1 MHRWRQQFGSKTID
15 FGKIS
20 EANAGKRWWGPEDI
34 WTGHQT
40 HGSRRWNIGPTRF
53 RKRSITGKQKRK
65 ADVND
70 LDGRDEAELEKARKH
85 MTHVAVGLQTKFSAI
100 DVASLLIGAGIGTM
114 LANFGRDIA
123 IEYFRQV
130 VDDLNALPQPGDA
143 PRVN

>member
-1 MHRWRQQFGSKTID
+1 MLLKVAGAGGYMDRSPDPSEPPLEYWADTL
-15 FGKIS
+15 S
-20 EANAGKRWWGPEDI
+20 EALDHRE
-34 WTGHQT
+34 TE
-40 HGSRRWNIGPTRF
+40 
-53 RKRSITGKQKRK
+53 RK
-65 ADVND
+65 AGVND

-85 MTHVAVGLQTKFSAI
+85 MTHVAVDLQTKFSAI